1 MLFVILI
8 NYWLIVKNNLICG
21 IFSNSKYLYSLIVL
35 IKIEIWAL
43 YLLLE
48 ESWYIIDIFYFF
60 FLLTSQSPMDPE
72 LFNSDDISLEGLR
85 ILVTSFY
92 LYRYFFI
99 YLVNLNSIDDIQDYS
114 NGDIYNINVMPS
126 DPFQEPIPDDEDQQ
140 FLFLSSNFQNNVS
153 IDDPE
158 YQEYDIDNVYRK

>member
-1 MLFVILI
+1 
-8 NYWLIVKNNLICG
+8 
-21 IFSNSKYLYSLIVL
+21 
-35 IKIEIWAL
+35 
-43 YLLLE
+43 
-48 ESWYIIDIFYFF
+48 
-60 FLLTSQSPMDPE
+60 MDPE